1 MAITQEQFDHLVKK
15 LEGYSQ
21 HSPGSY
27 RLRVAL
33 LAVLGYG
40 YIFLIL
46 AGLLVGVWLVVTLA
60 MSVRRV
66 NSFIVQLFFLL
77 LVPAW
82 MIARSLWVT
91 FSPPEGLRLDRQ
103 KVPQMFALVDELTTK
118 LQAPKF
124 HNILLTPDFNMAV
137 MQVPRLGIFGWQ
149 ENYLIVG
156 LPILQGL
163 TLDQVKAVLAHEIGH
178 LSGNHSRFGGWIY
191 RIRKTWF
198 QLYDRIHQ
206 GEQQGFLVLFDRFL
220 SWYFPTFNAYSFVL
234 ARMNEYDA
242 DRYAAELAG
251 KQNVVDVLTNVEL
264 KSRFL
269 DREFWADIYEKVEDQ
284 PDPPDNAY
292 SLMLTRLKGAI
303 AQEKSNQWI
312 QEALSEQTTNEDTH
326 PCFRDRLKALG
337 FDRPPI
343 QPEPVEVSAAELLL
357 GDTVNEFVAEFNR
370 SWKEAQATPWRQRY
384 AQLSEIRTKLEALEQ
399 KPELSDDEV
408 WKRAYYVLELRGNE
422 AAMPYLKEVL
432 VRQPDHVA
440 ANFTLGEA
448 LLRKGDAAGVDCV
461 ERAIAQQF
469 NLVIDGCKLLHNFYV
484 EQGQIEKADH
494 YRDRAEQH
502 YELLQKAEQER
513 DSVSIH
519 DSLKPHTLT
528 TEEVDSLRQQLQAY
542 STIKEAYL
550 AEKVLNYFPESRF
563 CVLGIVRK
571 QSLLDSKDAAQKL
584 FQQIYE
590 AVEFPIAV
598 YIVVFEGD
606 ELREKIAAIE
616 HSLIVQQ

>member
-1 MAITQEQFDHLVKK
+1 M
-15 LEGYSQ
+15 
-21 HSPGSY
+21 
-27 RLRVAL
+27 RVAL

-66 NSFIVQLFFLL
+66 NSVIVQLFFLL

-118 LQAPKF
+118 LDAPKF

-206 GEQQGFLVLFDRFL
+206 SDRQGVSVLFDRFL

-242 DRYAAELAG
+242 DRCAAELAG
-251 KQNVVDVLTNVEL
+251 KQNVADVLTNVEL

-269 DREFWADIYEKVEDQ
+269 DREFWAGIYQGVEDQ
-284 PDPPDNAY
+284 PDPPANAY
-292 SLMLTRLKGAI
+292 SLMLTKLKGTVPP
-303 AQEKSNQWI
+303 EKSDQWI

-343 QPEPVEVSAAELLL
+343 EPAPVEVSAAEILL

-370 SWKEAQATPWRQRY
+370 SWREAQATPWRQRY
-384 AQLSEIRTKLEALEQ
+384 AHLSEVKAKLEALEE
-399 KPELSDDEV
+399 KTELSDDEV
-408 WKRAYYVLELRGNE
+408 WKKAYYVLELRGNE
-422 AAMPYLKEVL
+422 AAMPDLKEVL

-448 LLRKGDAAGVDCV
+448 LLRQGDAAGVECI
-461 ERAIAQQF
+461 EKAIAQQF
-469 NLVIDGCKLLHNFYV
+469 NLVIDGCKLIHDFYV
-484 EQGQIEKADH
+484 QQDQIEQANH
-494 YRDRAEQH
+494 YRDKAEQH
-502 YELLQKAEQER
+502 YELMQKAEQER
-513 DSVSIH
+513 ESISIH
-519 DSLKPHTLT
+519 DQLKPHTLT
-528 TEEVDSLRQQLQAY
+528 TEEIDSLRQQLQTY
-542 STIKEAYL
+542 SDIKEAYL
-550 AEKVLNYFPESRF
+550 AEKVVNYLPEARF
-563 CVLGIVRK
+563 CFLGIVRK
-571 QSLLDSKDAAQKL
+571 QGLLDSKDAAQKL
-584 FQQIYE
+584 FSQVVEQ
-590 AVEFPIAV
+590 VEFPTEV
-598 YIVVFEGD
+598 YIIVFEGN
-606 ELREKIAAIE
+606 EFKEKIASVE
-616 HSLIVQQ
+616 QSLILQQ